1 MNIRNFYPY
10 FKPYKKAFLV
20 IPVFVLIDVVCEI
33 SQPRLMSAVVDGG
46 ILNKDLHHVLRTG
59 LAMIGLALVAILA
72 NLGNI
77 YYSSTA
83 SVGFVT
89 SLRRG
94 LFHKIQTFSFAD
106 TDYFSSASLTTRI
119 TNDANVLQQVLMM
132 SLRMLLRAPL
142 MLIFAVV
149 FAIMINKELALVLA
163 FSIPVLAISI
173 FLLLRKGLPY
183 FIKMQQKVDNVNG
196 TVQENL
202 LNVRV
207 IKAFVRQDYEKEK
220 FEKVNIDLMTIAAKA
235 SGIVIMIMPVMQ
247 LIMGISLVAVTWFGG
262 QKVMAGS
269 LPLGGLMSFLSYIT
283 QILIALMILSMTFM
297 MISRAIASGDRIE
310 EVLLK
315 ASSLTDMPGA
325 VEKGLKVKNGS
336 IRFDDVCFRY
346 NVGSEK
352 ANLENISFNVKAGA
366 TVAIIGGTGSGK
378 STLVQLIPRLYD
390 VSSGAVYVDEV
401 NVKDYALEELRGS
414 IGIVLQQNQLFS
426 GSIYDN
432 LKWGNPDA
440 AEADITEA
448 ARIASADDFI
458 RSLPD
463 GYQTILGQGGV
474 NLSGGQ
480 KQRICIARTLLKKP
494 KILILDDSTSALDI
508 TTDRDIREGLDKYL
522 SDTTVIIIAQR
533 ISSVQ
538 HADKIIVLDEGHIA
552 GIGQH
557 ESLLNDNAI
566 YQEIYQSQHLN
577 KEETV

>member
-1 MNIRNFYPY
+1 MRNFYPY
-10 FKPYKKAFLV
+10 LKPYKRSFII
-20 IPVFVLIDVVCEI
+20 IPLFVLIDVVCEI

-46 ILNKDLHHVLRTG
+46 ILNKDLHYVLKTG

-77 YYSSTA
+77 YYSSAA

-94 LFHKIQTFSFAD
+94 LFYKIQTFSFAD

-173 FLLLRKGLPY
+173 YLLLRKGLPY
-183 FIKMQQKVDNVNG
+183 FIKMQKRVDRLNA

-207 IKAFVRQDYEKEK
+207 VKAFVRQDFEKEK
-220 FEKVNIDLMTIAAKA
+220 FEKVNTDLMTIAEKA

-269 LPLGGLMSFLSYIT
+269 LPLGGLMSFLSYIA

-297 MISRAIASGDRIE
+297 MLSRAIASGDRIE

-315 ASSLTDMPGA
+315 ASSLTNTPGA
-325 VEKGLKVKNGS
+325 AEKGLKVKHGS
-336 IRFDDVCFRY
+336 IRFDHVSFRY
-346 NVGSEK
+346 SAGSEK
-352 ANLENISFNVKAGA
+352 ANLEHISFDIEAGS

-390 VSSGAVYVDEV
+390 VSSGAVCIDGV
-401 NVKDYALEELRGS
+401 NVKDYTLAELRSS

-426 GSIYDN
+426 GTIYDN
-432 LKWGNPDA
+432 LKWGDPNA
-440 AEADITEA
+440 SEAEITEA

-458 RSLPD
+458 RSFPD
-463 GYQTILGQGGV
+463 GYQTMLGQGGV

-494 KILILDDSTSALDI
+494 AILILDDSTSALDI
-508 TTDRDIREGLDKYL
+508 TTDRNIREGLDKYL
-522 SDTTVIIIAQR
+522 SNTTVLIIAQR

-538 HADKIIVLDEGHIA
+538 HADKIIVLDEGRVA
-552 GIGQH
+552 GMGQH
-557 ESLLNDNAI
+557 ASLLNDNAI
-566 YQEIYQSQHLN
+566 YQEIYQSQYLN